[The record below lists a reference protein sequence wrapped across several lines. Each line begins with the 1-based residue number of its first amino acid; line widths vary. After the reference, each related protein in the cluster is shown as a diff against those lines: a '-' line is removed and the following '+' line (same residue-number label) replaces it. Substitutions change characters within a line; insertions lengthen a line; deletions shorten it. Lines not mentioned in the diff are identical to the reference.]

1 MTSSEPRAVG
11 RAAKAKEAAAVALPV
26 SKNAGFLG
34 RKRMRQAVVD
44 GTILVL
50 EWHDSPK
57 ERIGK
62 EHGRVH

>member
-1 MTSSEPRAVG
+1 
-11 RAAKAKEAAAVALPV
+11 
-26 SKNAGFLG
+26 
-34 RKRMRQAVVD
+34 MRQAIGD

-62 EHGRVH
+62 EHRHVH